1 MTQSFETLIKEKT
14 DNQLSEIYLN
24 ANDYQ
29 PEFIK
34 LVELEL
40 VQRKIPLDSLKFIR
54 EKKEEISDESLELG
68 KQGNQGW
75 IIAAFLLS
83 LVGGLWGIVAGYQ
96 YAFSKHKNAK
106 GDEFYYYNE
115 STRKYGRWM
124 LIIGGSV
131 LGLSI
136 LSKII

>member
-1 MTQSFETLIKEKT
+1 MTQDFETQIKEKT

-40 VQRKIPLDSLKFIR
+40 VKRKIPLDSLTFIR
-54 EKKEEISDESLELG
+54 EKKDDISDETLEIG
-68 KQGNQGW
+68 KQGNQFW

-83 LVGGLWGIVAGYQ
+83 LFGGLWGIVAGYQ
-96 YAFSKHKNAK
+96 YAYSKHKNAK
-106 GDEFYYYNE
+106 GIEYYYYNE

-124 LIIGGSV
+124 LIVGCSV
-131 LGLSI
+131 LGLAI

>member
-1 MTQSFETLIKEKT
+1 MIQDFETQIKEKT

-34 LVELEL
+34 LIKLEL
-40 VQRKIPLDSLKFIR
+40 GKRKIPLDSLAFIK
-54 EKKEEISDESLELG
+54 EKKDEISDESMAIG
-68 KQGNQGW
+68 KQGNQFW
-75 IIAAFLLS
+75 IIVAFFAS
-83 LVGGLWGIVAGYQ
+83 LFGGLWGIVAGYQ
-96 YAFSKHKNAK
+96 YAYSKHKNAK
-106 GDEFYYYNE
+106 GIEFYYYNE

-124 LIIGGSV
+124 LIVGCSI
-131 LGLSI
+131 LGLAI